1 MNILMQELKMGKK
14 SLIIWCCSLVFTL
27 AIFMMLYP
35 TIAAQAASFEEV
47 FKSFPE
53 AFRKALGL
61 TSTNLSDVLG
71 YYSFAFVYVILA
83 GAVQAMNLG
92 VSVLSAEVRDKT
104 GDFLFVKPVKRTR
117 IITMKI
123 AAVFIQIV
131 IVNVI
136 MCLANYLM
144 LNFVSEKSF
153 DFKLYLLLTGSLFF
167 IQIFFVSFG
176 LAVSVFLKRIRTVLP
191 ISMGVVFLFYV
202 LYMLNQTLED
212 AKIALISPF
221 GYFDLAYI
229 TEHIA
234 YQSKFVAIWFVLT
247 AVFIFFTYRLF
258 TKKDL
263 PSI

>member
-1 MNILMQELKMGKK
+1 MNILMQELKMGRK
-14 SLIIWCCSLVFTL
+14 SLIVWCTSLVGTL
-27 AIFMMLYP
+27 AVFMMLFP
-35 TIAAQAASFEEV
+35 VIADQAAEFEKV
-47 FKSFPE
+47 FASFPE

-61 TSTNLSDVLG
+61 TTTNLGDVLG
-71 YYSFAFVYVILA
+71 YYSFAFLYVILA

-92 VSVLSAEVRDKT
+92 VAILSAEVRDKT

-123 AAVFIQIV
+123 LAVLVQIL

-136 MCLANYLM
+136 MCVVNWFILS
-144 LNFVSEKSF
+144 FVSDKAF
-153 DFKLYLLLTGSLFF
+153 DMKLYILLTGSLLFVQLFF
-167 IQIFFVSFG
+167 ASFG

-191 ISMGVVFLFYV
+191 ISMGVVFLFYIIY
-202 LYMLNQTLED
+202 LLNQTLED
-212 AKIALISPF
+212 EKLAWLSPF

-229 TEHIA
+229 SQNVQYQGKFMLAWVVLIA
-234 YQSKFVAIWFVLT
+234 M
-247 AVFIFFTYRLF
+247 FIFFTYKVF

>member
-14 SLIIWCCSLVFTL
+14 SLMVWIASLVFTL
-27 AIFMMLYP
+27 AVFMMLYP
-35 TIAAQAASFEEV
+35 TIAAQAESFEEV
-47 FKSFPE
+47 FKSMPE

-61 TSTNLSDVLG
+61 SSTNLSDVLG

-92 VSVLSAEVRDKT
+92 VSILSAEVRDKT
-104 GDFLFVKPVKRTR
+104 GDFLFVKPVKRTK

-123 AAVFIQIV
+123 TAVLVQIV

-136 MCLANYLM
+136 MCTANYLM
-144 LNFVSEKSF
+144 LSFVSEKPF
-153 DFKLYLLLTGSLFF
+153 DFSLFMLLTGSLFF
-167 IQIFFVSFG
+167 VQIFFASFG

-202 LYMLNQTLED
+202 LYLLNQTLDD

-229 TEHIA
+229 SEHMQ
-234 YQSKFVAIWFVLT
+234 YSGKFFAIWFVLT
-247 AVFIFFTYRLF
+247 CVFIFFTYRLF